1 MLKYNDVTIKYRTA
15 NILNCRATFYKYG
28 SSGKNYQ
35 QAFNFRALVDCS
47 SQGNLK
53 KLKEATL
60 SLVKKQIF

>member
-1 MLKYNDVTIKYRTA
+1 MA
-15 NILNCRATFYKYG
+15 NILDCRATFYKYE